1 MQLKLIP
8 LLAGTIALSVSTI
21 VPLTAQAQ
29 PNQQGQ
35 LRQEQPERQYRGIE
49 LTEQQKAQI
58 QTIRQNTRSQ
68 IEGVL
73 TAEQRKQFQAALS
86 SGQKRRSAF
95 ADMNLSE
102 QQKNQIREIMRSA
115 KTQAEAIL
123 TPAQKQ
129 QMQTIREQRRQQRG
143 SGQPMP

>member
-8 LLAGTIALSVSTI
+8 LLAATIALSVSTI

-35 LRQEQPERQYRGIE
+35 PGQVQPERKFRGIA

-73 TAEQRKQFQAALS
+73 TAEQRKQFQAAIS
-86 SGQKRRSAF
+86 IGQKRRSAF

-123 TPAQKQ
+123 TPEQKQ